1 MKKNIYVFG
10 AGYVGLSNGVLL
22 SQFHNVT
29 MVDINEDRVNMLNS
43 RISPIKDKDIQNFLT
58 SGDLNI
64 KAVDS
69 INAKVKTADF
79 AVIATPTNF
88 DEKTG
93 RFDTS
98 SIESVLNQ
106 LKFYGFNGVIVI
118 RSTVPLGYTAALRK
132 NGWKRVI
139 FIPEFLREGSALYD
153 NLNPSRIVMG
163 TSGLENENEDART
176 FAKLLLEGAEKK
188 DTPVILMKSTE
199 AESVKLFSNTYLAL
213 RVAFFNE
220 LDSYA
225 LSNGLSSKDIITAV
239 GLDPRIGNFY
249 QNPSFGYGG
258 YCLPKDTKQLLA
270 SFAEVPQTLMSAIV
284 KSNDLRKQFIVDKV
298 LERNPKCV
306 GVLRLVMKKNSDNFR
321 ESAIFDVITKLKERN
336 VEVIIYEP
344 LIKDENFQGN
354 LVVNSFEEFLE
365 RADLIL
371 ANRIEPELPVPPG
384 KLFSR
389 DIFEKN

>member
-29 MVDINEDRVNMLNS
+29 MVDINKDRVNLINS
-43 RISPIKDKDIQNFLT
+43 RVSPIKDKEIQNFLT
-58 SGDLNI
+58 SGNLNI

-69 INAKVKTADF
+69 IDDTVKTADF

-98 SIESVLNQ
+98 SIESVLSQ
-106 LKFYGFNGVIVI
+106 LRFYGFNGVVVI

-153 NLNPSRIVMG
+153 SLNPSRIVMG
-163 TSGLENENEDART
+163 TSGSENENEEARS

-188 DTPVILMKSTE
+188 DSPVILMKSTE

-225 LSNGLSSKDIITAV
+225 LSNDLNSKDIITAV

-270 SFAEVPQTLMSAIV
+270 SFAGVPQTLMSAIV

-298 LERNPKCV
+298 LERKPKCV

-321 ESAIFDVITKLKERN
+321 ESAIFDVITKLKERS

-344 LIKDENFQGN
+344 LLKEESFQGN
-354 LVVNSFEEFLE
+354 SVVNSFEDFVD
-365 RADLIL
+365 RSDLIL
-371 ANRIEPELPVPPG
+371 ANRVEPELPVPSD

>member
-1 MKKNIYVFG
+1 MKQNIYVFG

-22 SQFHNVT
+22 AQNSAVT
-29 MVDINEDRVNMLNS
+29 MVDINKERVHLINS
-43 RISPIKDKDIQNFLT
+43 QVSPIKDKEIQDCLRR
-58 SGDLNI
+58 GDLDI
-64 KAVDS
+64 RAVDS
-69 INAKVKTADF
+69 IDGKVKNADY
-79 AVIATPTNF
+79 AVISTPTNF

-93 RFDTS
+93 KFDTS
-98 SIESVLNQ
+98 SIESVLTQ
-106 LKFYGFNGVIVI
+106 LKMYGFNGVIVI
-118 RSTVPLGYTAALRK
+118 RSTVPLGYTAAIRK

-139 FIPEFLREGSALYD
+139 FVPEFLREGTALYD
-153 NLNPSRIVMG
+153 SLNPSRIVVG
-163 TSGLENENEDART
+163 TSGSENENEDARS

-188 DTPVILMKSTE
+188 DVPVILMKSTE

-225 LSNGLSSKDIITAV
+225 FSNGLSSKDIITAV

-270 SFAEVPQTLMSAIV
+270 SFEGVPQTLMSAIV
-284 KSNDLRKQFIVDKV
+284 QSNDLRKQFIVDKV
-298 LERNPKCV
+298 LEREPKCV

-344 LIKDENFQGN
+344 LLKDESFQGN
-354 LVVNSFEEFLE
+354 PVISSFEDFLE
-365 RADLIL
+365 RSDLIL
-371 ANRIEPELPVPPG
+371 ANRIEPELPVPPE

-389 DIFEKN
+389 DVFEKN

>member
-29 MVDINEDRVNMLNS
+29 MVDINKDRVNLINS
-43 RISPIKDKDIQNFLT
+43 RVSPIKDKEIQNFLT
-58 SGDLNI
+58 RGNLNI

-69 INAKVKTADF
+69 IDDNVKTADF

-98 SIESVLNQ
+98 SIESVLSQ
-106 LKFYGFNGVIVI
+106 LRFYGFNGVVII
-118 RSTVPLGYTAALRK
+118 RSTLPLGYTAALRK

-153 NLNPSRIVMG
+153 SLNPSRIVMG
-163 TSGLENENEDART
+163 TSGSENENEDARS
-176 FAKLLLEGAEKK
+176 FGKLLLEGAEKK
-188 DTPVILMKSTE
+188 DSPVILMKSTE

-225 LSNGLSSKDIITAV
+225 LSNGLNSRDIITAV

-298 LERNPKCV
+298 LE
-306 GVLRLVMKKNSDNFR
+306 KK
-321 ESAIFDVITKLKERN
+321 T
-336 VEVIIYEP
+336 EVRRCSKVSHE
-344 LIKDENFQGN
+344 
-354 LVVNSFEEFLE
+354 EEF
-365 RADLIL
+365 
-371 ANRIEPELPVPPG
+371 
-384 KLFSR
+384 
-389 DIFEKN
+389 